1 MSRPRPLSGFPEWL
15 PAEQVVERVLTDG
28 LREAFERH
36 GFAPLRTR
44 AVEPVPVLLGKGET
58 DKEIYALR
66 RLQDDTGRDA
76 DDDTRLGL
84 HFDLTVP
91 LARYVLE
98 NAGHVTFP
106 YRRYQI
112 QSVWRGE
119 RPQEGRYRE
128 FVQADIDI
136 VGDGALP
143 FHHEVEVALVA
154 AEALSGLPIPPI
166 RMRVNN
172 RKVAEGFSRG
182 LGIDDVPAVLRVMD
196 KLDKIGPDA
205 VREELVTGVG
215 LSVDQAERC
224 LGLARISGSR
234 SEGAAGVSAAVRALD
249 VEHPLLEEGLA
260 ELARVVEAAERA
272 VPGVLVPDLSI
283 ARGLDYYTGTVF
295 ETHLVGH
302 EGLGSICSGGRYD
315 ELARDGDR
323 VFPGVGVS
331 VGVTRLVGGLLSR
344 GLVRAS
350 RSVPSCVLIAVVD
363 EQRRADSDTIAA
375 ALRRRGVAAEV
386 SPSAAKYG
394 KQIRYADRRGIP
406 FVWFPGTDGPGQ
418 VKDIRSGDQVAA
430 DPHTWF
436 PPPQD
441 RQVTVHA
448 TAPDGASSSKE
459 SSRDA

>member
-15 PAEQVVERVLTDG
+15 PADQVIEHTLTDA
-28 LREAFERH
+28 LRETFQRH

-66 RLQDDTGRDA
+66 RLQDDPAGSGDE
-76 DDDTRLGL
+76 DSRLGL

-98 NAGHVTFP
+98 NAGHLVFP

-136 VGDGALP
+136 VGDGVLP

-154 AEALSGLPIPPI
+154 AEALASLPIPPI

-172 RKVAEGFSRG
+172 RKVAEGFYRG
-182 LGIDDVPAVLRVMD
+182 LGVPDVAAVLRTMD
-196 KLDKIGPDA
+196 KLDKIGPTA
-205 VREELVTGVG
+205 VHDDLVAAVGV
-215 LSVDQAERC
+215 SVAQAEHA
-224 LGLARISGSR
+224 LAFAAIHGGQG
-234 SEGAAGVSAAVRALD
+234 EGADGVLSAVRALR

-260 ELARVVEAAERA
+260 ELARVVQAAEHA

-302 EGLGSICSGGRYD
+302 ESLGSICSGGRYD

-323 VFPGVGVS
+323 VFPGVGIS
-331 VGVTRLVGGLLSR
+331 VGVTRLVGGLLAR

-350 RSVPSCVLIAVVD
+350 RSVPSCVLVAVVD
-363 EQRRADSDTIAA
+363 ETRRDDSESIAA
-375 ALRRRGVAAEV
+375 ALRGRGVPTEV
-386 SPSAAKYG
+386 SPTAAKYG

-406 FVWFPGTDGPGQ
+406 FVWFPGPHGQ
-418 VKDIRSGDQVAA
+418 HEVKDIRTGQQVAA
-430 DPHTWF
+430 DPHAWC
-436 PPPQD
+436 PPPTD
-441 RQVTVHA
+441 RDVTVHA
-448 TAPDGASSSKE
+448 TAPDGATSSKE
-459 SSRDA
+459 PPRDA